1 VKCDERKPEC
11 AKCTDAGM
19 KCDGYPSLTKSS
31 DGKQQR
37 QHGPSPACNAPAPRA
52 TPHLDITAYAIP
64 FQIPGSQKDRQLLH
78 YYCVHACHDLSGY
91 LSSDFWSRL
100 VLQTSHSEPVVRHAL
115 VALSSVHLGYAAQEP
130 PGVQQSG
137 EGGQNVEAF
146 AQYNRAVRQLRKYLS
161 TNAQPSIGV
170 ALICCALFYCFE
182 STRGDFDAA
191 REHLRSGLVILKS
204 AKAGKADGKLSS
216 DSLDLDGE
224 LEHLTQIFSRLDL
237 QATMFDETR
246 TPFLE
251 LTSAE
256 ERCGTTPTIPNTIF
270 NNLEEARVK
279 QDKLQNQL
287 FNFLTRNNPYKFVL
301 GTDLP
306 DFIIQ
311 EKHEMQKQ
319 CRRWSVALEAFLKLP
334 VESVAVE
341 PESDMKLQRGAT
353 ALKLHHRVAEMFL
366 SASFPEDSTI
376 FGASPNSDAEFILE
390 LAESLVQNS
399 QKSSSN
405 VASGSLTP
413 ARSFSSEMGIVAP
426 LFLLA
431 MKCHDPHIGKKAT
444 SLLAMSNRREGL
456 IDAKMVLGILER
468 VAMLKRQE
476 EITPLVAEAVKRS
489 MASSAEEMPLEV
501 WGAEA
506 IEGTTDGLQGIA
518 KMLSVTY

>member
-1 VKCDERKPEC
+1 
-11 AKCTDAGM
+11 M
-19 KCDGYPSLTKSS
+19 KCDGYPSLTKSNN
-31 DGKQQR
+31 GKQR
-37 QHGPSPACNAPAPRA
+37 QHGSSPACNALAP
-52 TPHLDITAYAIP
+52 TSMPHLGITAYAIP

-78 YYCVHACHDLSGY
+78 YFCVHACHDLSGY

-115 VALSSVHLGYAAQEP
+115 VALSSAHLGYAAQEH
-130 PGVQQSG
+130 PGVQQSS
-137 EGGQNVEAF
+137 ECGQNVEAL

-204 AKAGKADGKLSS
+204 AKAGRADGKLSNDFL
-216 DSLDLDGE
+216 DSDGE
-224 LEHLTQIFSRLDL
+224 LEQLTQIFSRLDL
-237 QATMFDETR
+237 QATMSDDTR
-246 TPFLE
+246 MPFLE

-279 QDKLQNQL
+279 LDKLQNQL
-287 FNFLTRNNPYKFVL
+287 FNFLIRNNPYKFVL
-301 GTDLP
+301 ATDLP
-306 DFIIQ
+306 DFIVQ

-319 CRRWSVALEAFLKLP
+319 CRRWSVALEAFLKP
-334 VESVAVE
+334 QVESVAVKQS
-341 PESDMKLQRGAT
+341 PRDLESDMKLQQGAA

-366 SASFPEDSTI
+366 SASFPEDNTI

-390 LAESLVQNS
+390 LVESLVQNS
-399 QKSSSN
+399 QKSSLN
-405 VASGSLTP
+405 VASSSSTP

-431 MKCHDPHIGKKAT
+431 MKCHDRHVCKKAA
-444 SLLAMSNRREGL
+444 SLLAVSNRREGL

-489 MASSAEEMPLEV
+489 MASSTEEMPLEV

-506 IEGTTDGLQGIA
+506 IEGTTGGLQGMA